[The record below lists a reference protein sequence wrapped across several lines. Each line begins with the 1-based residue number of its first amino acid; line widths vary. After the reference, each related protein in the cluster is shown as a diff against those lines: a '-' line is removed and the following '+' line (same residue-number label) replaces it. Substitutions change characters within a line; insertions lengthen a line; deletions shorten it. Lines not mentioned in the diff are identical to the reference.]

1 MPKTPSKM
9 GQLLRQDHAQVA
21 WRAEDVLTLRPK
33 WSAEK
38 ANEWL
43 MDNEDHIQCAMI
55 ERGWVAIESLLPEE
69 EE

>member
-1 MPKTPSKM
+1 MPTNKTDQQS
-9 GQLLRQDHAQVA
+9 LRQNHAEVA

-43 MDNEDHIQCAMI
+43 AYHEVEIQVATI
-55 ERGWVAIESLLPEE
+55 ERGWQLIESLLNAEE
-69 EE
+69 E